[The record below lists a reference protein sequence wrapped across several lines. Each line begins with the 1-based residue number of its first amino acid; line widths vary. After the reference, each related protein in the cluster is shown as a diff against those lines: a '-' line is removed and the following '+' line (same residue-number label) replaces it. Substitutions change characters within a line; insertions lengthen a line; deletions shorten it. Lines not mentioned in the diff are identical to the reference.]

1 MLNSLNNGLLHT
13 VSHTVFSSLA
23 IFFSSIRFS
32 SCNFSLT
39 HCYTHSFSILSK
51 IKLSLLLSFIFSFLF
66 FPSSLSLCFSLF
78 LFLLRMTRF
87 AWISKKKTKLLRLQ
101 FLLDISA
108 IPAIYT
114 CSLPSGSGYG
124 SVWTVGTG
132 LKKHAALSVFKRP
145 PYFSRSLFL
154 VPGSPLPFCT
164 LALLADLPNPAST
177 YSGDC
182 GSFREKNPVRC
193 HIWHIHPQKSIER
206 CNLLERKFYLVRSIE
221 SYRSSFFNKLKANLF
236 IWYKYY
242 MMWYNI
248 SGKKFVTIE
257 QFYFIRLSISYV
269 YNVFLFFFDP
279 SFRLSSL
286 HETMTPYTSL
296 TFFKKLFSSSARPT
310 LRLLCITEIFI
321 SCRWTSMSNVHM
333 VARLNLDA

>member
-1 MLNSLNNGLLHT
+1 MDLFGLLVPDWRST
-13 VSHTVFSSLA
+13 RLSPYLNALPTSLALSFSSPAL
-23 IFFSSIRFS
+23 
-32 SCNFSLT
+32 
-39 HCYTHSFSILSK
+39 
-51 IKLSLLLSFIFSFLF
+51 
-66 FPSSLSLCFSLF
+66 LF
-78 LFLLRMTRF
+78 LFALSHFSPICQIPRLRTAAIVGRF
-87 AWISKKKTKLLRLQ
+87 EKRILSDATFDTSIHKNRSNV
-101 FLLDISA
+101 
-108 IPAIYT
+108 AIYWK
-114 CSLPSGSGYG
+114 GN
-124 SVWTVGTG
+124 
-132 LKKHAALSVFKRP
+132 FI
-145 PYFSRSLFL
+145 
-154 VPGSPLPFCT
+154 
-164 LALLADLPNPAST
+164 
-177 YSGDC
+177 
-182 GSFREKNPVRC
+182 SFD
-193 HIWHIHPQKSIER
+193 
-206 CNLLERKFYLVRSIE
+206 
-221 SYRSSFFNKLKANLF
+221 RSSLIDRVSFNKLKANLF
-236 IWYKYY
+236 IRYKYY

>member
-1 MLNSLNNGLLHT
+1 MDLFGLLVPDWRST
-13 VSHTVFSSLA
+13 RLSPYLNALPTSLALSFSSPAL
-23 IFFSSIRFS
+23 
-32 SCNFSLT
+32 
-39 HCYTHSFSILSK
+39 
-51 IKLSLLLSFIFSFLF
+51 
-66 FPSSLSLCFSLF
+66 LF
-78 LFLLRMTRF
+78 LFALSHSRRF
-87 AWISKKKTKLLRLQ
+87 AKSRVYVQRRLWVVSRKESCPMPHLTHPSTKIDRT
-101 FLLDISA
+101 
-108 IPAIYT
+108 IY
-114 CSLPSGSGYG
+114 
-124 SVWTVGTG
+124 
-132 LKKHAALSVFKRP
+132 
-145 PYFSRSLFL
+145 
-154 VPGSPLPFCT
+154 
-164 LALLADLPNPAST
+164 
-177 YSGDC
+177 
-182 GSFREKNPVRC
+182 
-193 HIWHIHPQKSIER
+193 
-206 CNLLERKFYLVRSIE
+206 NLLERKFYLVRSIE
-221 SYRSSFFNKLKANLF
+221 SYRSSPFNKLKANLF